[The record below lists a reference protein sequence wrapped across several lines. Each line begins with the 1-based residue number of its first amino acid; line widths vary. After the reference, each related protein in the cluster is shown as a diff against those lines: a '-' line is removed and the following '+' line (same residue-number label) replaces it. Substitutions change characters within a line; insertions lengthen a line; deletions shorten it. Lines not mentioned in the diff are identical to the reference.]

1 MNVARPPDS
10 DRSGAG
16 LLRSVGLM
24 ADGPVVWG
32 RPVPGRG
39 PGIFLVELP
48 DALPSAPLEA
58 TRIGKWIERV
68 PGLRLD
74 GEPPTAKTLA
84 ARLASFWL
92 PEARVLY
99 VGATTKSIGG
109 RAANLMR
116 HVLGDGRPH
125 ADGQWLHTIRGPEV
139 LRLWWATTDATEEYL
154 DAILD
159 AFSASHTAVLAAR
172 PADAMTL
179 PWANTR
185 RPTGERQPSGI
196 TGATLPVAVEPP
208 PPPTRR
214 VDVAAGDA
222 DGVRRD
228 DLGSGTRRRTGD
240 PASLRPGSSP
250 RRAATLGRA
259 VRPRVTASPRPTAAA
274 AKEAQSRRKS
284 PPEPHTAASLERL
297 RSELDELTR
306 VQRPEVVAR
315 IKAARELGDLRENSE
330 YHAARAEQSFLEGR
344 VQTLE
349 ERLRNAVLIEEPDAG
364 AGVVPV
370 VRLGSVVTVEVAGEE
385 LTYSVVGSNDADL
398 AAGRISTASPVG
410 AALLGSRVGQDVQVR
425 TPRGPVA
432 YRVISIE

>member
-1 MNVARPPDS
+1 MTDARAPES

-48 DALPSAPLEA
+48 EAMPSAPLEA

-68 PGLRLD
+68 PDMRLD
-74 GEPPTAKTLA
+74 GEVPTSKALA
-84 ARLASFWL
+84 ARLAAFWL
-92 PEARVLY
+92 PEARILY
-99 VGATTKSIGG
+99 AGATTKSIGG
-109 RAANLMR
+109 RAANLVR

-125 ADGQWLHTIRGPEV
+125 ADGQWLHTLRRPEV

-159 AFSASHTAVLAAR
+159 GFAAAHTTVLAGR
-172 PADAMTL
+172 PAGALTL

-214 VDVAAGDA
+214 VEVPAGDA
-222 DGVRRD
+222 DGVARD
-228 DLGSGTRRRTGD
+228 DLGSGTRRRAGN
-240 PASLRPGSSP
+240 PASLRPGPVPRHATTS
-250 RRAATLGRA
+250 RRAVT
-259 VRPRVTASPRPTAAA
+259 PRVATAPRPADA
-274 AKEAQSRRKS
+274 AKGQGRRKT
-284 PPEPHTAASLERL
+284 PPEPHTAASMERL

-306 VQRPEVVAR
+306 VRRPEVVAR

-330 YHAARAEQSFLEGR
+330 YHAAREEQSFLEGR
-344 VQTLE
+344 VQMLE

-364 AGVVPV
+364 AGAVPV
-370 VRLGSVVTVEVAGEE
+370 VRLGSVVTVEVAGEQ

-410 AALLGSRVGQDVQVR
+410 AALLGARVGDDVQVR

-432 YRVISIE
+432 YRVIGIE

>member
-1 MNVARPPDS
+1 MTDARTPES
-10 DRSGAG
+10 DRSAPG

-48 DALPSAPLEA
+48 EALPSAPLEA

-68 PGLRLD
+68 PDLRLD

-84 ARLASFWL
+84 ARLAAFWL
-92 PEARVLY
+92 PEARILY

-125 ADGQWLHTIRGPEV
+125 ADGQWLHPLRRPEV

-159 AFSASHTAVLAAR
+159 AFAAAHTAVLAGR

-214 VDVAAGDA
+214 VDVPAGDA
-222 DGVRRD
+222 DGATHD
-228 DLGSGTRRRTGD
+228 PLGSG
-240 PASLRPGSSP
+240 
-250 RRAATLGRA
+250 
-259 VRPRVTASPRPTAAA
+259 
-274 AKEAQSRRKS
+274 
-284 PPEPHTAASLERL
+284 
-297 RSELDELTR
+297 
-306 VQRPEVVAR
+306 
-315 IKAARELGDLRENSE
+315 
-330 YHAARAEQSFLEGR
+330 
-344 VQTLE
+344 
-349 ERLRNAVLIEEPDAG
+349 
-364 AGVVPV
+364 
-370 VRLGSVVTVEVAGEE
+370 
-385 LTYSVVGSNDADL
+385 
-398 AAGRISTASPVG
+398 
-410 AALLGSRVGQDVQVR
+410 
-425 TPRGPVA
+425 
-432 YRVISIE
+432 

>member
-1 MNVARPPDS
+1 MTDAQRPES
-10 DRSGAG
+10 DRSAPA
-16 LLRSVGLM
+16 LLRAVGLM

-39 PGIFLVELP
+39 PGILLVELP
-48 DALPSAPLEA
+48 EALPSAPLEA

-68 PGLRLD
+68 PDMRLD
-74 GEPPTAKTLA
+74 GEAPNFKSLA
-84 ARLASFWL
+84 ARLGTFWL
-92 PEARVLY
+92 PEARILY

-125 ADGQWLHTIRGPEV
+125 ADGQWLHTLRRPEV
-139 LRLWWATTDATEEYL
+139 LRVWWATTDATEEYL

-159 AFSASHTAVLAAR
+159 AFAAAHTAVLSGR
-172 PADAMTL
+172 PDGAMTL

-185 RPTGERQPSGI
+185 RPTGERQPTGI
-196 TGATLPVAVEPP
+196 TGATLPVAVEPA

-214 VDVAAGDA
+214 VEVPAGDA

-240 PASLRPGSSP
+240 PASLRPGAAP
-250 RRAATLGRA
+250 RRAAAPGRA
-259 VRPRVTASPRPTAAA
+259 ATPRVAASPRPTIAA
-274 AKEAQSRRKS
+274 AKAAQSRRKS
-284 PPEPHTAASLERL
+284 PPEPHTAASMERL
-297 RSELDELTR
+297 RAELDVLTR

-364 AGVVPV
+364 ATAVPI
-370 VRLGSVVTVEVAGEE
+370 VRLGSVVTVEVAGEQ

-410 AALLGSRVGQDVQVR
+410 AALLGSRIGDDVQVR
-425 TPRGPVA
+425 TPRGTVA
-432 YRVISIE
+432 YRIVGID

>member
-1 MNVARPPDS
+1 MTDPRTPES
-10 DRSGAG
+10 DRSAPG

-39 PGIFLVELP
+39 PGIFFVELP
-48 DALPSAPLEA
+48 EALPSAPLEA
-58 TRIGKWIERV
+58 TRIGKWVERL
-68 PGLRLD
+68 PNMRLD
-74 GEPPTAKTLA
+74 GESPTSKTLA
-84 ARLASFWL
+84 GRLAAFWL
-92 PEARVLY
+92 PEARILY

-109 RAANLMR
+109 RATNLMR

-125 ADGQWLHTIRGPEV
+125 ADGQWLHTLRRPEV

-159 AFSASHTAVLAAR
+159 AFAAAHTAVLAGR
-172 PADAMTL
+172 PAGAMTL

-196 TGATLPVAVEPP
+196 TGATLPVAVEPL
-208 PPPTRR
+208 PTPARR
-214 VDVAAGDA
+214 VDVPAGDA
-222 DGVRRD
+222 DGVQRD

-240 PASLRPGSSP
+240 PASLRPGPGP
-250 RRAATLGRA
+250 RRTATPGRVVTSRVAAT
-259 VRPRVTASPRPTAAA
+259 PRPAGA
-274 AKEAQSRRKS
+274 AKAQARRKT
-284 PPEPHTAASLERL
+284 PAEPHTAASMERL

-306 VQRPEVVAR
+306 VRRPEVVAR

-330 YHAARAEQSFLEGR
+330 YHAAREEQSFLEGR
-344 VQTLE
+344 VQMLE
-349 ERLRNAVLIEEPDAG
+349 ERLRNAVLIDEPDGGAG
-364 AGVVPV
+364 AVQI
-370 VRLGSVVTVEVAGEE
+370 VRLGSVVTVEVAGEQ

-410 AALLGSRVGQDVQVR
+410 AALLGSRVGDDVQVR

-432 YRVISIE
+432 YRVIGIE